1 MLESWLWQTRWQ
13 RDGYLCFLKTF
24 FTALHMPWPA
34 GLDYDHCRR
43 HNNAWHNRTTKW
55 QSKLFVVVNVLN
67 HGMPNHLTHSSSFR
81 RLYRYRESPHSYGTG
96 CTYWQRPSETVR
108 SHHVTADGEKSKP
121 LRPHSEGRAVTSS
134 RGQSCSTSALE
145 LTCVGSRN
153 REPSWP
159 ANKIWKWKICF
170 ISNNSRITRL
180 Q

>member
-1 MLESWLWQTRWQ
+1 
-13 RDGYLCFLKTF
+13 
-24 FTALHMPWPA
+24 MPWPA
-34 GLDYDHCRR
+34 GLDYDRGRR
-43 HNNAWHNRTTKW
+43 NNNAWHNWTTKW
-55 QSKLFVVVNVLN
+55 QSKTLCSSEHVKPRNAQPTHPFIFLSPPVPVQREPTFVWD
-67 HGMPNHLTHSSSFR
+67 
-81 RLYRYRESPHSYGTG
+81 RLSWA

-170 ISNNSRITRL
+170 ISNNSRIRRL
-180 Q
+180 QLQ